1 MLDVSAIQTY
11 LRQLKTS
18 VKILLGS
25 FLLGV
30 LSTLP
35 LTIYIAIGPKDGN
48 PIGLGLMALFGIPLS
63 AIGMLAGLILL
74 LLEYIKGKSSP

>member
-1 MLDVSAIQTY
+1 MLDVTAIQSY

-35 LTIYIAIGPKDGN
+35 LAIYIAIGPKDGN
-48 PIGLGLMALFGIPLS
+48 PIRLGLLALFGIQLS